1 MSGHNM
7 VERYSPGQDMMEEYL
22 SERVWQKIFVLA
34 QKTMMAMQM
43 MRMMTQWSEQ
53 LASSLT
59 S

>member
-1 MSGHNM
+1 
-7 VERYSPGQDMMEEYL
+7 MMEEYL

-34 QKTMMAMQM
+34 QRTMMAMQM
-43 MRMMTQWSEQ
+43 MRMVTQWSEQQ